1 MVLYVDGEMPFDGL
15 RERDTALAT
24 ADPGSRMNYLQH
36 EELFDDSG
44 NVLNLA
50 HPKFQGGIS
59 ILCEKENIEVLI
71 LDNLS
76 CLFNGI
82 KENDADGWENV
93 LPWLL
98 DLRRRRVAVVFVAH
112 AGRNGFMR
120 GTSRREDAAF
130 WIVQLTPPEK
140 SEEEAGGARF
150 VSRFDK
156 IRNAT
161 GEDCPPIEFTFRR
174 GENGKAEVI
183 WKHVGQLEKFRY
195 LIEKGLTT
203 ATQIAEEMGISAPR
217 VSYLAKTAMKEG
229 WLRKNGRN
237 YELVKSASASCAA
250 SSGSSGLS
258 QADADEVLAD
268 FPEAK
273 AE

>member
-1 MVLYVDGEMPFDGL
+1 MAAGPSPTPRGGRVRGP
-15 RERDTALAT
+15 RRPERFHARNFP
-24 ADPGSRMNYLQH
+24 PGGRR
-36 EELFDDSG
+36 
-44 NVLNLA
+44 
-50 HPKFQGGIS
+50 
-59 ILCEKENIEVLI
+59 
-71 LDNLS
+71 
-76 CLFNGI
+76 
-82 KENDADGWENV
+82 
-93 LPWLL
+93 LL
-98 DLRRRRVAVVFVAH
+98 DR
-112 AGRNGFMR
+112 
-120 GTSRREDAAF
+120 
-130 WIVQLTPPEK
+130 QLTPPEK